1 MEAQQPRDRGQ
12 QGNAWEERSWGQ
24 PRLRLRAAL
33 RTPPDYSLIVSHWTS
48 RLCSRP
54 EPKAGLGV
62 GPPGGSAPCLAPSF
76 RLRLRLRSPSAAR
89 PRSPNPPAEARPAA
103 EQEAARPPGGAS
115 FGAAGAAASAAP
127 GAIGSATTGAVPAPG
142 AAAAPSGSL
151 SPSTSDV
158 TAGSTIPRAR
168 TGSELGLPQPGEG
181 VSGTTG
187 SIGPSTGGTLSPETT
202 RQQNNRDRA
211 LDRSLLGGS
220 GICQGC

>member
-1 MEAQQPRDRGQ
+1 MGGAVLG
-12 QGNAWEERSWGQ
+12 AA
-24 PRLRLRAAL
+24 RLRLAAL
-33 RTPPDYSLIVSHWTS
+33 RTLPDYSLIVSHWTS
-48 RLCSRP
+48 RLCSDPNPRP
-54 EPKAGLGV
+54 AWALARQEGLPMSRTIIPLALAASLAFG
-62 GPPGGSAPCLAPSF
+62 GAAALAQSSGGSSSGGGAG
-76 RLRLRLRSPSAAR
+76 
-89 PRSPNPPAEARPAA
+89 
-103 EQEAARPPGGAS
+103 GGAS
-115 FGAAGAAASAAP
+115 SGGASLRRGSGSLGGSGSDRLRHHGRRP
-127 GAIGSATTGAVPAPG
+127 GAGS
-142 AAAAPSGSL
+142 AAAPSGSL

>member
-1 MEAQQPRDRGQ
+1 MSRTIIPLALAASLAFG
-12 QGNAWEERSWGQ
+12 GA
-24 PRLRLRAAL
+24 AAL
-33 RTPPDYSLIVSHWTS
+33 AQSS
-48 RLCSRP
+48 
-54 EPKAGLGV
+54 
-62 GPPGGSAPCLAPSF
+62 GGSSSGGGAG
-76 RLRLRLRSPSAAR
+76 
-89 PRSPNPPAEARPAA
+89 
-103 EQEAARPPGGAS
+103 GGAS
-115 FGAAGAAASAAP
+115 SGGASSGAAGAAASAAP
-127 GAIGSATTGAVPAPG
+127 GAIGSATTGAGPAPG